1 MQKQDVRVGVVPDS
15 DPRVGLRGGRA
26 LYAARDLPAGYVVGV
41 YR

>member
-1 MQKQDVRVGVVPDS
+1 MGIVSKS

-26 LYAARDLPAGYVVGV
+26 VYAARDLPAGYVVGM